1 MISPFQVSCTTWAAH
16 ESVLTDLRHRVF
28 VIEQGVPE
36 ALEVNGEDVDAV
48 HVMAVRPNNTRIGTG
63 RLLAD
68 GHIGR
73 IAVEAV
79 YRRHGVGRAMLTAL
93 IDLARQQDLATVHL
107 GAQVPAIP
115 FYQGMGFEPEG
126 EEFLD
131 AGIPHQHM
139 VLNLQRDGKDACIK
153 GHL

>member
-1 MISPFQVSCTTWAAH
+1 MISPFQVSCTTWGAH
-16 ESVLTDLRHRVF
+16 ESVLTNLRHRVF

-36 ALEVNGEDVDAV
+36 TLEVDGDDVDAV
-48 HVMAVRPNNTRIGTG
+48 HVMAALPNDTVIGTG

-79 YRRHGVGRAMLTAL
+79 YRRQGVGRAMLMTL
-93 IDLARQQDLATVHL
+93 IDMARQQDLVTVYL
-107 GAQVPAIP
+107 GALVPAIR
-115 FYQGMGFEPEG
+115 FYQGMGFESEG

-153 GHL
+153 ECL

>member
-1 MISPFQVSCTTWAAH
+1 MISPFQVSWTTWGAH

-36 ALEVNGEDVDAV
+36 TLEVDGKDVDAM
-48 HVMAVRPNNTRIGTG
+48 HVMAMLPNDTVIGTG

-79 YRRHGVGRAMLTAL
+79 YRRHGVGRAMLTTL
-93 IDLARQQDLATVHL
+93 IDMARQLDLATSKI
-107 GAQVPAIP
+107 G
-115 FYQGMGFEPEG
+115 
-126 EEFLD
+126 LD
-131 AGIPHQHM
+131 QLA
-139 VLNLQRDGKDACIK
+139 
-153 GHL
+153 

>member
-1 MISPFQVSCTTWAAH
+1 MSSPFQVSCTTWAAH

-28 VIEQGVPE
+28 VTEQGVPE
-36 ALEVNGEDVDAV
+36 ALEVDDEDAGAV
-48 HVMAVRPNNTRIGTG
+48 HVMAMLPSETVIGTG

-73 IAVEAV
+73 IAVDEA
-79 YRRHGVGRAMLTAL
+79 YRRHGVGRAMLMML
-93 IDLARQQDLATVHL
+93 IDIARQQDLTTVHL
-107 GAQVPAIP
+107 GAQIPAIP

-126 EEFLD
+126 EEFLE

-139 VLNLQRDGKDACIK
+139 VLNLQGA
-153 GHL
+153 